1 MKFKLLPVI
10 LALLPFFTMA
20 QFTIKGRVIDEQTAV
35 PLQGAHISFNGRLVK
50 TTSDEKGM
58 FVIKNVKPGNHKLKV
73 SYMGYKTWEASFG
86 IESDRTMLISMES
99 TSILAEET
107 IISATRAGEKTP
119 VAFQNLSGEEINR
132 KNQGRD
138 IPFLLEQMPATVV
151 TSDAGAGVGYTGI
164 RIRGTDMNR
173 INITVNGIP
182 LNDAE
187 SHSVFWVNMPD
198 FAASVGSLQVQR
210 GVGTSTNGAAAFGA
224 SINLQ
229 TETPSPESYAEISS
243 NAGSFNTFRNTLQVG
258 SGLIGGKWAFDG
270 RLSKLNSDGFIDRAF
285 SDLKSFYV
293 SGGYYGNN
301 TILKVNIFSGYEKT
315 YQAWDGIPS
324 YILAENRTYN
334 GIGMYTDNKGETR
347 FYDNETDNYQQDHYQ
362 MLFSQRF
369 SAHITGNF
377 ALHYTKGFGYY
388 EQYKDYDNLSNYMID
403 PVIINDSVSISQTD
417 LIRRKYLD
425 NDFYGFTW
433 SVNYEKDKLN
443 IVAGGSGNRYE
454 GLHYGEV
461 IWAEFAQTA
470 GLNHRWYE
478 GTGDKQD
485 LNFFVKTNY
494 AILKQLNLYAD
505 LQVRSINYVIDGIDD
520 DLRDIAQ
527 KHDFLFFNPKAGL
540 HYTLNK
546 RNSLYFG
553 FAMANREPN
562 RSNYTDSDP
571 SKPAPVAETLFDYEL
586 GYNFRTENINA
597 SANLYYMKYRDQ
609 LVLTGQINDVGA
621 AIMSN
626 VPDSYRRGIELS
638 GDFKLSKSFRA
649 NANLTL
655 SSNKIENFTEF
666 IDDWDNWGT
675 QLENQLGTTDI
686 SFSPAT
692 IAGGSLTWN
701 FFKGLDA
708 SLNGKYVSRQYIDN
722 TSSAERSLDPY
733 FVSNF
738 RLSYTVQPGFLRELQ
753 LSFNINNLFNT
764 EYETNAWVYR
774 YRSEGQFGVYDGYFP
789 QAGINF
795 MAGLNIKF

>member
-1 MKFKLLPVI
+1 MKLKLLPVI
-10 LALLPFFTMA
+10 LAMLPFFTMA
-20 QFTIKGRVIDEQTAV
+20 QFTIKGKVIDEQTAV

-58 FVIKNVKPGNHKLKV
+58 FVIKDVKPGNHKLKV

-86 IESDRTMLISMES
+86 IENDRTMLISMES

-151 TSDAGAGVGYTGI
+151 TSDAGTGVGYTGI

-198 FAASVGSLQVQR
+198 FASSVGSLQVQR

-258 SGLIGGKWAFDG
+258 SGIIGGRWAFDA

-324 YILAENRTYN
+324 YILSENRTYN

-362 MLFSQRF
+362 MFFSQRF
-369 SAHITGNF
+369 SAQFTGNF

-388 EQYKDYDNLSNYMID
+388 EQYKDYDNLSNYLID

-454 GLHYGEV
+454 GIHYGEV

-470 GLNHRWYE
+470 GFNHRWYE

-494 AILKQLNLYAD
+494 DILKQLNLYAD
-505 LQVRSINYVIDGIDD
+505 LQVRNINYEINGIDD

-540 HYTLNK
+540 HYTLNN

-553 FAMANREPN
+553 FAIANREPN

-586 GYNFRTENINA
+586 GYNFRTENISA

-626 VPDSYRRGIELS
+626 VPESYRRGIELS

-655 SSNKIENFTEF
+655 SSNKIKNFTEF

-686 SFSPAT
+686 SFSPST
-692 IAGGSLTWN
+692 IAGGSLSWN
-701 FFKGLDA
+701 FVKGLDA
-708 SLNGKYVSRQYIDN
+708 SVNGKYVSRQYIDN

-738 RLSYTVQPGFLRELQ
+738 RLSYTFQPGFLRELQ

>member
-20 QFTIKGRVIDEQTAV
+20 QFTIKGKVIDEQTAV

-50 TTSDEKGM
+50 ITSDEKGM
-58 FVIKNVKPGNHKLKV
+58 FVIKDVKPGNHKLKV
-73 SYMGYKTWEASFG
+73 SYMGYKTWEAGFG

-119 VAFQNLSGEEINR
+119 VAFQNLSDEEINR

-258 SGLIGGKWAFDG
+258 SGLIGGKWAFDA
-270 RLSKLNSDGFIDRAF
+270 RLSKLSSDGFIDRAF

-301 TILKVNIFSGYEKT
+301 TILKVNIFSGNEKT

-324 YILAENRTYN
+324 YILSENRTYN
-334 GIGMYTDNKGETR
+334 GMGMYTDNKGETR

-388 EQYKDYDNLSNYMID
+388 EQYKDYDNLSNYLID

-433 SVNYEKDKLN
+433 SVNYAKDKLN
-443 IVAGGSGNRYE
+443 IVAGGSGNRYK

-505 LQVRSINYVIDGIDD
+505 LQVRSINYEIDGIDD

-540 HYTLNK
+540 HYTLNN

-571 SKPAPVAETLFDYEL
+571 LKPAPVAETLFDYEL
-586 GYNFRTENINA
+586 GYNFRTENISA

-655 SSNKIENFTEF
+655 SSNKIKNFTEY

-686 SFSPAT
+686 SFSPST

-701 FFKGLDA
+701 FVKGLDA